1 MSDGT
6 PPDAAGVPTARR
18 GAHRDVGRRTI
29 SDEIA
34 ALRRLH
40 DSLGDAFDTAV
51 DALTS
56 TEGKILALGVGK
68 SGHIAQKVAATL
80 RSAGLPA
87 LYLSA
92 SDSLHGDLGVVSPTD
107 TALLFSKSG
116 ASSELMTLLPHLRSR
131 GACLIAIVGVPGSPI
146 ARESDIAL
154 DVSVE
159 REGCPLDAA
168 PMASALAASAIGD
181 ALAAAVMRAR
191 GFTAEDFAR
200 LHPAGALGARLS
212 LSVGDVMCQGTDL
225 PSVGPLATLK
235 DAVLEITRT
244 GYGAVCVVDDAG
256 GLAGFLTDG
265 DVRRQLIEV
274 DNIATVPVAAVMTTR
289 PLTLSPELPLSQA
302 LLALETRPKAFIS
315 APVVVDGGRCV
326 GLLRLHDAVRAH
338 LPS

>member
-1 MSDGT
+1 MSGKT
-6 PPDAAGVPTARR
+6 ASSAGATAAAVQSHGE
-18 GAHRDVGRRTI
+18 VGRRTLI
-29 SDEIA
+29 DEIA

-40 DSLGDAFDTAV
+40 DSLDASFDAAV
-51 DALTS
+51 DALCA

-68 SGHIAQKVAATL
+68 SGHVAQKVAATL
-80 RSAGLPA
+80 RSAGLQA

-92 SDSLHGDLGVVSPTD
+92 SDSLHGDLGVVSGTD

-131 GACLIAIVGVPGSPI
+131 GATLIAVVGVVGSPI
-146 ARESDIAL
+146 ARECDIAL

-168 PMASALAASAIGD
+168 PMASALAASAVGD

-191 GFTAEDFAR
+191 GFTSDDFAR

-212 LSVGDVMCQGTDL
+212 LSVGDVMRQGSEL
-225 PSVGPLATLK
+225 PCIGTTATLK
-235 DAVLEITRT
+235 DAVLEATRT
-244 GYGAVCVVDDAG
+244 GYGAVCVIDEAG

-265 DVRRQLIEV
+265 DVRRQLLEV
-274 DNIATVPVAAVMTTR
+274 DNIAQVPVAAMMTTS
-289 PLTLSPELPLSQA
+289 PLTLTPELPLSQA
-302 LLALETRPKAFIS
+302 LLLLEQRAKAFIS

>member
-1 MSDGT
+1 MST
-6 PPDAAGVPTARR
+6 RATQVAPDAAVAQT
-18 GAHRDVGRRTI
+18 HREVGRRTLL
-29 SDEIA
+29 DEIA
-34 ALRRLH
+34 ALHRLH
-40 DSLGDAFDTAV
+40 DGLDAAFDDAV

-56 TEGKILALGVGK
+56 TVGKVLALGVGK
-68 SGHIAQKVAATL
+68 SGHVAQKVAATL

-92 SDSLHGDLGVVSPTD
+92 SDSLHGDLGVVSDTD

-116 ASSELMTLLPHLRSR
+116 SSSELMTLLPHLRSR
-131 GACLIAIVGVPGSPI
+131 GATLIAVVGVPDSPI
-146 ARESDIAL
+146 ARDCDVTL

-168 PMASALAASAIGD
+168 PMASALSASAIGD

-200 LHPAGALGARLS
+200 LHPAGALGARLN
-212 LSVGDVMCQGTDL
+212 LTVADVMCQGADL
-225 PSVGPLATLK
+225 PAVRTAATLK
-235 DAVLEITRT
+235 DAVLEITRV
-244 GYGAVCVVDDAG
+244 GYGAVCVIDDGG

-265 DVRRQLIEV
+265 DVRRALLEV
-274 DNIATVPVAAVMTTR
+274 DNIAEVAVSRVMTAT
-289 PLTLSPELPLSQA
+289 PLTLTPRLPLSQA
-302 LLALETRPKAFIS
+302 LLLLEQQPKSFIS
-315 APVVVDGGRCV
+315 APVLDGERCV